1 MDDKQHPNTVR
12 SGNMLPRWISA
23 DRAAV
28 STITAGSGWMAGPVQ
43 FIDWDVSLDF
53 GAPEWFL

>member
-1 MDDKQHPNTVR
+1 
-12 SGNMLPRWISA
+12 MLPRWISA
-23 DRAAV
+23 DMAAA

-43 FIDWDVSLDF
+43 FIDWNVSLDF